1 MRISLRHRG
10 GLAVAA
16 GVAALALAGGVPA
29 LAAARPAAPRGDV
42 LVNCAGRAQVRPG
55 GYVLTCAD
63 GNDYL
68 AGLHWVSWS
77 GGAAFGRGTEHVN
90 DCIPNCAQGHFHAYP
105 VLVTAWRAASRPGH
119 AGQRYFGRLTEI
131 YTGKR
136 PAYYRGPG
144 KKYYPQTMTWQ
155 LSSTMGGPGQ

>member
-1 MRISLRHRG
+1 GGPANGGGANGGGANGGGAKGSGGYGRGAKDEGGKRGGGGSGGRAHRG

-90 DCIPNCAQGHFHAYP
+90 DCIPNCAEGHFHAYP
-105 VLVTAWRAASRPGH
+105 VLVT
-119 AGQRYFGRLTEI
+119 
-131 YTGKR
+131 
-136 PAYYRGPG
+136 
-144 KKYYPQTMTWQ
+144 
-155 LSSTMGGPGQ
+155 